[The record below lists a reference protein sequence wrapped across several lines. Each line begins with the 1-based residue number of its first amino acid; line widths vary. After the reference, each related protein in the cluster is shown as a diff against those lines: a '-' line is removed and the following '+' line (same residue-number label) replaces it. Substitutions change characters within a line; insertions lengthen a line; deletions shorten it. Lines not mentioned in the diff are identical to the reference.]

1 MKSEMKLPT
10 NGILL
15 ENITLPKFYS
25 VRFELLMD
33 ENDINDKTRKIIL
46 TMNGKYPS
54 FLIKINKSPKLV
66 FETKISSTEPERR
79 DSISISSE
87 SYKEWLSFK
96 KMSTLKIISVAQH
109 NIENKRSINVF
120 QIFTTATFLENNSCV
135 K

>member
-1 MKSEMKLPT
+1 MKLST

-25 VRFELLMD
+25 VRFELLLD
-33 ENDINDKTRKIIL
+33 ENENNDETKKIIS
-46 TMNGKYPS
+46 TNKYPS
-54 FLIKINKSPKLV
+54 FLIKINNDSKLLFV
-66 FETKISSTEPERR
+66 TKISSTITERR
-79 DSISISSE
+79 EIPKTNE

-96 KMSTLKIISVAQH
+96 KISTLKIISVARH

-120 QIFTTATFLENNSCV
+120 QIFTTATFLENNSCI

>member
-1 MKSEMKLPT
+1 MKLPT

-25 VRFELLMD
+25 VRFELLLD
-33 ENDINDKTRKIIL
+33 ENENNDETKKIIS
-46 TMNGKYPS
+46 TNKYPS
-54 FLIKINKSPKLV
+54 FLIKINNDSKLLFV
-66 FETKISSTEPERR
+66 TKISSTITERR
-79 DSISISSE
+79 EIPKTNE

-96 KMSTLKIISVAQH
+96 KISTLKIISVARH

-120 QIFTTATFLENNSCV
+120 QIFTTATFLENNSCI

>member
-25 VRFELLMD
+25 VRFELLLD
-33 ENDINDKTRKIIL
+33 ENENNDETKKIIS
-46 TMNGKYPS
+46 TNKYPS
-54 FLIKINKSPKLV
+54 FLIKINNDSKLLFV
-66 FETKISSTEPERR
+66 TKISSTITERR
-79 DSISISSE
+79 EIPKTNE

-96 KMSTLKIISVAQH
+96 KISTLKIISVARH

-120 QIFTTATFLENNSCV
+120 QIFTTATFLENNSCI